1 MARALG
7 QQRIPGPVTRSLSG
21 TRFDHLF
28 FPGIAWL
35 MLVAVFVGFAPSYYL
50 AGVLRAPLPSLAIHV
65 HAVVFSCWV
74 LLLIAQTS
82 LTAAGRVDI
91 HGRLGIAGFILASS
105 LLIVGVWAATDQLAR
120 VSRVRDPLGFYI
132 FPLANIT
139 AFAVLIVFACCAR
152 FDSAAHKRLIVVAST
167 ALMSAPIA
175 RWHLNGFLPYEGIWL
190 QRTGGR
196 APVLHVHSA
205 AGCLRSIGDTAGPP
219 RNSLGGRLPNHVS
232 AVCSYLRKNISLA
245 CFCRVGSIYRSKL
258 RATGKNG
265 SSPGLGAHNGRI
277 TGKPEVTPDGG
288 LSNRR

>member
-1 MARALG
+1 MATALG
-7 QQRIPGPVTRSLSG
+7 QQQIAGPVTRRLPG
-21 TRFDHLF
+21 TRFDHFF

-91 HGRLGIAGFILASS
+91 HRRLGTAGFILASAM
-105 LLIVGVWAATDQLAR
+105 LIVGVWAATDQLAR
-120 VSRVRDPLGFYI
+120 VSHVRDPLGFYI

-152 FDSAAHKRLIVVAST
+152 FDSAAHRRLIVVAST

-175 RWHLNGFLPYEGIWL
+175 RWHLNGFLHTRVFGFS
-190 QRTGGR
+190 
-196 APVLHVHSA
+196 APVAERLSYTFILLLVAYDLLATRRVH
-205 AGCLRSIGDTAGPP
+205 
-219 RNSLGGRLPNHVS
+219 
-232 AVCSYLRKNISLA
+232 
-245 CFCRVGSIYRSKL
+245 
-258 RATGKNG
+258 RATVWAGVFLITFQQ
-265 SSPGLGAHNGRI
+265 SALIVGRTSVWHAFAGWVQSI
-277 TGKPEVTPDGG
+277 VR
-288 LSNRR
+288 S